1 MVKSPSDLPNHPDGG
16 YISASL
22 RLDGEI
28 SGDADLYV
36 DGTVKG
42 KINLGGRKLTVG
54 ESGRLEA
61 DVEVGEA
68 TVRGRIDGAVVAQD
82 RIEISPTGDVQG
94 EIRARRIVVADGAKL
109 RGKVDVGGQ
118 IVAATP
124 PVERKGPQAVTPAE
138 LSKSKTG

>member
-68 TVRGRIDGAVVAQD
+68 TGCSRRCPRGGRSG
-82 RIEISPTGDVQG
+82 
-94 EIRARRIVVADGAKL
+94 RR
-109 RGKVDVGGQ
+109 RRRSS
-118 IVAATP
+118 AAAP
-124 PVERKGPQAVTPAE
+124 
-138 LSKSKTG
+138 